1 MVRACVVVVALLASA
16 LALPPASAQ
25 VPRSQ
30 TFTLSGA
37 TFSDGGTATG
47 SFVLRAASESDSAST
62 IERFDVTVS
71 GGSFDATNYSSTAGD
86 AGYWTLSRGELQVSL
101 YKAGSSRTL
110 RFAGAG
116 LDGTSGTRTVPLS
129 VASASGNVECYNCS
143 PYRRFTAGE
152 LQAAPTALVAQS
164 LAFTSTPPT
173 APGLGSTYSPTAT
186 GTGPSGPVTFSV
198 GAAST
203 PGTCTISSDV
213 VTFSQAGTCVV
224 AADRAG
230 DADFAAAPT
239 ITQSIVVPDT
249 QTIAFPT
256 LPSPVRGG
264 DEHALTATSSSG
276 LPVSYSVA
284 SGTTNDACRI
294 SDDGTA
300 VVFRDSGT
308 CAVAADQPG
317 SATVRPAP
325 RVVRSTTVDASR
337 PSVALTAPP
346 GPLSGTFPVTVTFS
360 EAVAGLS
367 ASDFVV
373 TNGIATDV
381 AGSGDTYTVD
391 LSALTF
397 GDVTIGLPAAST
409 NDVAGNPNTA
419 ADPLTRTV
427 VRPTFTTGPDATISG
442 TPVAGGTLTA
452 APTDLAATTPAAA
465 SFAYAWAAD
474 GEPVP
479 GARGATLTLTGA
491 EVGTSITVT
500 VTAKRDDY
508 VDAADTSDPTAP
520 VLEASFGTG
529 PTATVTGT
537 AQVGQTLSAGT
548 GAPVPDPESYR
559 FAWYADGTPVAG
571 ATSATLLLTP
581 AHRGRRITVAV
592 TAVRAGY
599 ADATSTSAPTAV
611 VATDRAPALQLRLTV
626 PTGSRDAAT
635 TPDGEPTV
643 RRGASITLRWTSSD
657 AQRLTATGE
666 LADLLR
672 ARYGDRPLPATGA
685 LRVRMDRAG
694 AHRYRLR
701 ATNETGNTTATA
713 GVVAV
718 RRPTRLTVEAPATAR
733 PGRTIRVR
741 VTGLGYRERFY
752 VTLSDGRTT
761 TRVRTGRADTHGNLV
776 RRITLPRTLDRA
788 TRVTVR
794 VTGRST
800 RRTGAT
806 VVRLP

>member
-1 MVRACVVVVALLASA
+1 MVIVALLAGA

-47 SFVLRAASESDSAST
+47 SFVLRAASESDSSST
-62 IERFDVTVS
+62 VERFDVTVS
-71 GGSFDATNYSSTAGD
+71 GGSFDATTYSSAAGD

-116 LDGTSGTRTVPLS
+116 LDGASGTRTVPLS
-129 VASASGNVECYNCS
+129 FDSASGNVECYNCS
-143 PYRRFTAGE
+143 PYRKFTAGE
-152 LQAAPTALVAQS
+152 LRGAPTALMAQS

-186 GTGPSGPVTFSV
+186 GTGPSGPVAFSV
-198 GAAST
+198 GAATT
-203 PGTCTISSDV
+203 PGACTVAAGV
-213 VTFSQAGTCVV
+213 VTFRQAGTCVI
-224 AADRAG
+224 AADRAADG
-230 DADFAAAPT
+230 DFAAAAT

-249 QTIAFPT
+249 QVITFPD
-256 LPSPVRGG
+256 LPSPVRAG
-264 DEHALTATSSSG
+264 DERTLTATSSAG

-284 SGTTNDACRI
+284 PGTTNDACRI
-294 SDDGTA
+294 SGDGTA
-300 VVFRDSGT
+300 VVFRDDGT

-317 SATVRPAP
+317 NDSFQPAP
-325 RVVRSTTVDASR
+325 RVVRSTTVDAGR
-337 PSVALTAPP
+337 PSVILTAPP
-346 GPLSGTFPVTVTFS
+346 GPLDGPFTVTSTFS
-360 EAVAGLS
+360 EAVQALT
-367 ASDFVV
+367 AADFTV
-373 TNGIATDV
+373 TNGTATDLV
-381 AGSGDTYTVD
+381 GSGNTYTVTVT
-391 LSALTF
+391 ALTF
-397 GDVTIGLPAAST
+397 GDVTIELPASAVA
-409 NDVAGNPNTA
+409 DAAGNLNTA
-419 ADPLTRTV
+419 AAPLTRTV
-427 VRPTFTTGPDATISG
+427 VRPVFTTGPEATIGG
-442 TPVAGGTLTA
+442 TPVVGGTLMA
-452 APTDLAATTPAAA
+452 APTDPTTTTPTAA
-465 SFAYAWAAD
+465 SFTYAWAAD
-474 GEPVP
+474 GQPIR
-479 GARGATLTLTGA
+479 GANGATLTLTAA
-491 EVGTSITVT
+491 EVDTRITVT

-508 VDAADTSDPTAP
+508 ADAADTSTPTAP
-520 VLEASFGTG
+520 VAKAAFGPG
-529 PTATVTGT
+529 PTATVIGT
-537 AQVGQTLSAGT
+537 ARVGQTLTAGT
-548 GAPVPDPESYR
+548 GAPVPDPEAYR
-559 FAWYADGTPVAG
+559 FTWYADGIPVAG
-571 ATSATLLLTP
+571 ATSATLDLTP

-611 VATDRAPALQLRLTV
+611 VATDRAPALQLRLTA

-701 ATNETGNTTATA
+701 ATNETGTTTATA